1 MQHHSAAPDFPQYVR
16 AEWGAHEEVANDFG
30 IYQGQEILR
39 DMAIA
44 KVKQSFPYMEME
56 HLRSRLS
63 YGNVRPVTPDPRAK
77 AMSKR
82 AWENLYVTWKYGVL
96 NAKYVRG
103 PLFLQMS
110 SNGVDYVPEELAWR
124 AS

>member
-1 MQHHSAAPDFPQYVR
+1 MQCHNVGPEFPQYVR
-16 AEWGAHEEVANDFG
+16 AEWGAHEEVANDYG
-30 IYQGQEILR
+30 IYQGQEIRR

-63 YGNVRPVTPDPRAK
+63 YGNVRPVTPDPRGK

-96 NAKYVRG
+96 NTKYVRG

-110 SNGVDYVPEELAWR
+110 SNGVDYVPEEVACR
-124 AS
+124 TS